1 MITDILTL
9 IWKERKAL
17 LRPQGGRFQ
26 SGMMWLTPALLAI
39 LLPLQIGEAFL
50 STAFVLIL
58 TFIVPI
64 VIIAVTIPNS
74 FAGERERHTLETL
87 LASRLPDRAI
97 LFGKL
102 VLPVLF
108 AWTVLG
114 IAQILALVVFNVAY
128 WNGSLQVHPPTLLL
142 GIIGLGLML
151 PLVAAEIGV
160 FISLRAATVQSAT
173 QALFMVLFVPIIVL
187 QIVGAVVIGTGRDRI
202 QRILDTLEILN
213 WTVVLILLLAGLLIA
228 TVLLLLAVMARFQRA
243 RLILNG

>member
-1 MITDILTL
+1 MIADILTL

-26 SGMMWLTPALLAI
+26 SGMMWLMPVMLSI
-39 LLPLQIGEAFL
+39 LLPLQIGEKFL
-50 STAFVLIL
+50 STPFVLIL

-87 LASRLPDRAI
+87 LASRLPDRTI

-102 VLPVLF
+102 VVPVVF

-114 IAQILALVVFNVAY
+114 IAHILALAIFNTAH
-128 WNGSLQVHPPTLLL
+128 WNGSLQFHPPTLLL

-151 PLVAAEIGV
+151 PLVAAEVGV

-173 QALFMVLFVPIIVL
+173 QALFMVLFLPIIVL
-187 QIVGAVVIGTGRDRI
+187 QIVGAVVIGTGQDRI
-202 QRILDTLEILN
+202 QGILDTLETLN

-228 TVLLLLAVMARFQRA
+228 TVLLLTAVTARFQRA